1 MTATATTAISPNFTA
16 PSGPGHRSPSL
27 DPLAKMRGE
36 SRGGAILSEDS
47 LTTYMNQLRRI
58 EVLPEQRQN
67 ELARAFVEE
76 GDEEAG
82 KTLIWTN
89 LRLVVSIAKDF
100 HRSSN
105 DLMELIQQG
114 NLGLSEALTRFDPE
128 RGTPFVG
135 YAHYWIRAMILNYL
149 LNQTHPV
156 RLGSSRDSRKLFF
169 NLKKARRA
177 VSREGLEPTPE
188 NVAEYLDVDP
198 DEVVRVGQLMDSG
211 GVVYLDAPCFDDEE
225 APARIDR
232 MEADG
237 PAPEQ
242 EATDRVF
249 RDRMA
254 DLVDQFEQ
262 TLPDERRVTIW
273 RERMIAAEPR
283 YLKDLGAQYDVSK
296 ERIRQIEMG
305 IRRRFRAFLQKHL
318 GDELQDVLPN

>member
-1 MTATATTAISPNFTA
+1 MTAPATSSISPTFTA
-16 PSGPGHRSPSL
+16 PSNSRSEPPVL

-36 SRGGAILSEDS
+36 SRGGAILSDDS

-58 EVLPEQRQN
+58 EVLPRERQD
-67 ELARAFVEE
+67 ELARAYVE
-76 GDEEAG
+76 DDNAEAG
-82 KTLIWTN
+82 KTLVWTN

-105 DLMELIQQG
+105 DLMELIQEG
-114 NLGLSEALTRFDPE
+114 NLGLSEALTRFDPD

-135 YAHYWIRAMILNYL
+135 YAHYWIRAMILNHL

-177 VSREGLEPTPE
+177 VSRQGMEPTAE
-188 NVAEYLDVDP
+188 NVADYLDVDP
-198 DEVVRVGQLMDSG
+198 EEVVRVGRLMDSG
-211 GVVYLDAPCFDDEE
+211 GVVHLDAPAFDDED

-232 MEADG
+232 LEANG
-237 PAPEQ
+237 PSPDD
-242 EATDRVF
+242 EATDRLF
-249 RDRMA
+249 RQRLA
-254 DLVDQFEQ
+254 ELVDNFAE

-283 YLKDLGAQYDVSK
+283 YLKDLGQEYGVSK

-305 IRRRFRAFLQKHL
+305 IRRRFRAYLEQHL
-318 GDELQDVLPN
+318 GDELNDVLPD